1 MCPIP
6 TLLTLRLCYRKWT
19 KLLDTLGG
27 EEGKNAKSY
36 TVATKQ
42 ELSALLENPTFA
54 AAETIQLVELMMD
67 KFDAP
72 RALKVQVELSGQ
84 TNHYTMV

>member
-1 MCPIP
+1 MC
-6 TLLTLRLCYRKWT
+6 RKWT
-19 KLLDTLGG
+19 NLLDTLGG

-67 KFDAP
+67 KFDADMNNLDP
-72 RALKVQVELSGQ
+72 FKPVIRVGIIGCGEIVQASFNSQ
-84 TNHYTMV
+84 TC